1 MIEPSPNASGTAAL
15 SVDGVSHS
23 FGSHLVL
30 DNASLQ
36 VPRGKFAVLLGLN
49 GAGKST
55 LFALVTR
62 LYDNVTGEIKILGFD
77 VRRRPTEA
85 LQRLGVCF
93 QSRAIDPDL
102 SLTQNLLYHAAL
114 HGIGGKDAKVRAQV
128 ALEKVEMSDRGS
140 SKVRT
145 LSGGQAR
152 RVEIARSLMH
162 RPGLLLLDEPTVGL
176 DIGSRESVINIVR
189 SLVAKENLG
198 VLWATHLFDEVAPSD
213 HVVVLHKGR
222 VLFTGSV
229 PELLTDSKATTISDA
244 FRVLTGTT
252 ASLEAA

>member
-1 MIEPSPNASGTAAL
+1 MPVLADHIPSQTDAL
-15 SVDGVSHS
+15 RVEDVSHS
-23 FGSHLVL
+23 FGSHVVL
-30 DNASLQ
+30 DNVSLH

-62 LYDNVTGEIKILGFD
+62 LYDNITGEIKILGFD

-114 HGIGGKDAKVRAQV
+114 HGIGGKDARARAQA
-128 ALEKVEMSDRGS
+128 ALEKVEMSDRAG

-145 LSGGQAR
+145 LSGGLKSRAPCCTGR
-152 RVEIARSLMH
+152 DCCCLMSL
-162 RPGLLLLDEPTVGL
+162 
-176 DIGSRESVINIVR
+176 
-189 SLVAKENLG
+189 
-198 VLWATHLFDEVAPSD
+198 PSA
-213 HVVVLHKGR
+213 
-222 VLFTGSV
+222 S
-229 PELLTDSKATTISDA
+229 ISDRA
-244 FRVLTGTT
+244 R
-252 ASLEAA
+252 A